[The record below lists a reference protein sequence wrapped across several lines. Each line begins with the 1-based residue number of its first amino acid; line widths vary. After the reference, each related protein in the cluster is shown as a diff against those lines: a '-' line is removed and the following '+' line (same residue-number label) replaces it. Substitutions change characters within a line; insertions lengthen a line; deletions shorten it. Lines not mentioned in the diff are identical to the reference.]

1 MYNKKF
7 IPIANPFLDSK
18 ERNAVYLVV
27 GKKWITMGKKVNE
40 FGKEIAPLITNGP
53 PGVTGF
59 SGGRPK
65 AQEVIAYWPSLIN
78 KKRIETKV
86 DLF

>member
-1 MYNKKF
+1 MDK
-7 IPIANPFLDSK
+7 DS
-18 ERNAVYLVV
+18 N
-27 GKKWITMGKKVNE
+27 KVNE

-65 AQEVIAYWPSLIN
+65 AQEVIAYWPALID
-78 KKRIETKV
+78 KTKIQTKV
-86 DLF
+86 DVF